1 MTYRE
6 NEDSG
11 DDDGPEIET
20 GMTDVLHALRPYGT
34 EDTIAIMRAVV
45 ELYSLPVRIVDTK
58 PEGEVVP

>member
-6 NEDSG
+6 IEEG

-20 GMTDVLHALRPYGT
+20 GMTDVLHALRPYNT
-34 EDTIAIMRAVV
+34 DETIAIMRAVV